1 MLNVNADFATYVR
14 FIVQDETTYNS
25 PAMGRDKERREL
37 GKIIRELRKARGFT
51 QEKLGEKADLS
62 YKFIGELERGRVNVS
77 LDSLAKLAQALGVQT
92 GDLFR
97 KGKGSLKVVVKE
109 KSPFSKL
116 SSQEVQ
122 TIKKA
127 LSLLNRV
134 FSKL

>member
-1 MLNVNADFATYVR
+1 M
-14 FIVQDETTYNS
+14 QDETTYNS
-25 PAMGRDKERREL
+25 FAMGRDNERREL

-51 QEKLGEKADLS
+51 QEKLGEKANLS

-77 LDSLAKLAQALGVQT
+77 LDSLAKLAHALGVQT

-97 KGKGSLKVVVKE
+97 KGRSSLKVVIKE
-109 KSPFSKL
+109 KSPLSKL